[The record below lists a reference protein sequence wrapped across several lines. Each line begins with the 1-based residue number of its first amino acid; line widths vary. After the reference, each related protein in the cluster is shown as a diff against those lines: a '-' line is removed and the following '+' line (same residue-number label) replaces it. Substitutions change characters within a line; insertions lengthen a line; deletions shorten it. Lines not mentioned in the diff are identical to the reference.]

1 MSAAVHVFCGP
12 TITADEVVLI
22 VPHAQV
28 HPPVRHG
35 DLLRLDLGPGDTVVV
50 IDGLFHQI
58 APVRHKEIL
67 HLLARGVVVVG
78 SSSMGALRAA
88 ELHTFGMIGVGEIFA
103 AYRDGVIEADDE
115 VAMTYSLDDYRQLS
129 EALADMRATLRL
141 AVADGVLDDG
151 QADRL
156 VEHARRLPYASRSW
170 PTLRRVVT
178 TSAPELE
185 GVLDDLA
192 AWHAGAS
199 VPSSAKHRDA
209 QEALRLVASDN
220 PGEEVPFAWASSSWR
235 THHLRE
241 WIARSRGPQ
250 ADGTQVPFLD
260 LLHYQQLYDQD
271 FARRWRRHV
280 MSFIAGAGSV
290 DPEPDAVAVMAA
302 GGISIQNLSP
312 PQLAY
317 WLTDAEVTGLSD
329 PEKLARL
336 VVRSVPGD
344 RTAPV
349 RPATVEEAGD
359 LLIDIAG
366 TASAVA
372 AALRRNAEIAS
383 AAPHQTIY
391 HLRVSQ
397 LRRHLAGKWS
407 VDLGDEPALGAA
419 ARDRGFA
426 GLAEAVN
433 AARTFFLTAVRFGVS
448 SGTVH
453 GTVGSRQR

>member
-1 MSAAVHVFCGP
+1 MTGAVHVFCGP
-12 TITADEVVLI
+12 TITPDEVVQI

-50 IDGLFHQI
+50 IDGLFHQT

-88 ELHTFGMIGVGEIFA
+88 ELHPFGMIGVGEIFA
-103 AYRDGVIEADDE
+103 AYRDGLIEADDE

-129 EALADMRATLRL
+129 EALADLRATLRL
-141 AVADGVLDDG
+141 AVADGVLDDAQVG
-151 QADRL
+151 QL

-170 PTLRRVVT
+170 PTLRRVAT
-178 TSAPELE
+178 ASTPELE

-192 AWHAGAS
+192 AWRAS
-199 VPSSAKHRDA
+199 TSAPRSAKYRDA
-209 QEALRLVASDN
+209 QEALRLVASNN
-220 PGEEVPFAWASSSWR
+220 PGEEISCAWASSSWR

-241 WIARSRGPQ
+241 WIARSRGLA
-250 ADGTQVPFLD
+250 ADGTQVPFHD
-260 LLHYQQLYDQD
+260 LLNYQQLYDQD

-280 MSFIAGAGSV
+280 MSFIAGAGSA
-290 DPEPDAVAVMAA
+290 DPEADALALMAA
-302 GGISIQNLSP
+302 GGISIRNLSL

-317 WLTDAEVTGLSD
+317 WLTGAEVTDLTD

-336 VVRSVPGD
+336 VVRSVPRD

-349 RPATVEEAGD
+349 RPATMDEAGD
-359 LLIDIAG
+359 LLIDVAG

-372 AALRRNAEIAS
+372 AALRRNAEIARD
-383 AAPHQTIY
+383 APHRTIY

-407 VDLGDEPALGAA
+407 LAPGDEPGLDAA

-426 GLAEAVN
+426 GLAEAVD
-433 AARTFFLTAVRFGVS
+433 ASRTFFLSVARVKVGVTAVRP
-448 SGTVH
+448 
-453 GTVGSRQR
+453 